1 MSTNQYVFRGRY
13 FNEEEIRLIQRIVE
27 KHYSKGRKAIARII
41 CESIDWHQPNGRLK
55 IVSCLEALRRMSER
69 GIVNLP
75 SSNLTGGY
83 HPIRLLTSED
93 VGFSPPE
100 KEITGSVGEMGRISF
115 KLAKPGRE
123 EDLWRYLIQSYHYLG
138 YRRVVGRYLKYFV
151 YLGDELVALIG
162 FADGV
167 YHHNLRDRYLGWDR
181 EELEERRHLIVNN
194 VRFLI
199 LPWVRVKNLGS
210 RILSKAVGVVPLDW
224 ERFYGYRPIAFETF
238 VDMERFRGTVYQ
250 AANWI
255 PLGITEGKGRRGL
268 NYFFHKKPKV
278 YYLYF
283 LERDY
288 LKTTPVLRHNRTS
301 FVGK

>member
-1 MSTNQYVFRGRY
+1 VSTNQYIFRGRY

-27 KHYSKGRKAIARII
+27 KYYSEGRKAIARII
-41 CESIDWHQPNGRLK
+41 CERLDWHQPNGRLK

-75 SSNLTGGY
+75 SSNPQGGY

-100 KEITGSVGEMGRISF
+100 KEITGSLGEMGRISF

-123 EDLWRYLIQSYHYLG
+123 EDLWRYLVQSYHYLG

-181 EELEERRHLIVNN
+181 EELEEKRHLVVNN
-194 VRFLI
+194 FRFLI

-210 RILSKAVGVVPLDW
+210 RILGCAVKVVPLDW
-224 ERFYGYRPIAFETF
+224 ERFYGVRPIAFETF
-238 VDMERFRGTVYQ
+238 VDMERFRGTVYR
-250 AANWI
+250 AANWVL
-255 PLGITEGKGRRGL
+255 LGITEGKGRRGL
-268 NYFFHKKPKV
+268 NYFIHKKPKV

-288 LKTTPVLRHNRTS
+288 LKSNPLFS
-301 FVGK
+301 IKA